1 MTSVRPTFFDHDFR
15 AVMGH
20 FCTGVAIV
28 TGCNHGQAAGFVAQS
43 VQSISLNPPLVSI
56 SPAGTSTSWPTIR
69 SSGYF
74 ALNFLTAE
82 QRPLCHRF
90 AQSSIDKFDGV
101 GWSSSLCGS
110 PILDGVLGFVSCRIE
125 VEHEAGDHTIVIG
138 RVLDL
143 GVSLP
148 DAKPLL
154 FFRGRYG
161 SFLENSA

>member
-1 MTSVRPTFFDHDFR
+1 LLKAGDNGAVDHDLR

-28 TGCNHGQAAGFVAQS
+28 TGCNDWQSAGFVAQS
-43 VQSISLNPPLVSI
+43 VQSISLNPPLVS
-56 SPAGTSTSWPTIR
+56 
-69 SSGYF
+69 
-74 ALNFLTAE
+74 
-82 QRPLCHRF
+82 
-90 AQSSIDKFDGV
+90 
-101 GWSSSLCGS
+101 
-110 PILDGVLGFVSCRIE
+110 CRIE
-125 VEHEAGDHTIVIG
+125 IEHEAGDHTIVLG

-143 GVSLP
+143 GVRLP